1 MSYRTAPERGREAAA
16 PARGSLRPEVV
27 LAAVDVLLAA
37 VPEVARILA
46 GDDTAPLR
54 GRDWLR
60 QIDRMLRARPDPRA
74 LLPHADRIA
83 KLRRSPYWDF
93 FLDAVAADARRAG
106 EERLSERRLRSL
118 WGTTPLINLAAAVR
132 ADRRLGIDA
141 ESLVFTTYRVTSD
154 FTLNLSDHVAAAAS
168 AGSEMESAFYWL
180 VLVWATLSY
189 DIFFYFYDRGILPA
203 AQFTGRLQMGINVEE
218 LALLRR
224 ADKRLYAIPYG
235 ADYRTRQRTISAD
248 PRFNFCMDCPEPG
261 RFCFCNDDVWPS
273 VFYTTASYATAVLA
287 TGLALGQLT
296 GARRF
301 DYIVVDTER
310 LEPRYP
316 NGAGGRK
323 LNVLHVPNHPHFK
336 GTAYLEA
343 AIARLPGDA
352 GLNFTSATGISNAE
366 VLSLMR
372 DADIVV
378 DQLIGGHFGMTA
390 FEAMALGK
398 PVIVYIADW
407 NAVAAPAEC
416 PVINANPDTIE
427 TVLSE
432 LASDP
437 RRLPE
442 LGRRSRAYVERHYS
456 VAALTERLR
465 CLYTETTGWRGL
477 FPLASSAGAPLMT
490 RDPLR
495 DTAEP
500 APLSGEL
507 AALHRSLAA
516 VTRQRDD
523 ELRGR
528 IDGARAALEA
538 LERTRRHDAE
548 QRSAIASQLAE
559 SERQLLAARSAI
571 EGLSGQL
578 AAVQT
583 QLAAALEARTDASRQ
598 RDAVDSR
605 LGEDECRHVEGNTAL
620 SARLAQAEAA
630 LARVYGSR
638 SWALTR
644 PLRALGRI
652 ARAARHPW
660 RTLRRSFPRT
670 RAVLRR
676 WFIAGFVWS
685 ARRATAFR
693 LRWGRPRTLWGV
705 TPILTLPLLAECDRR
720 LGFRS
725 RSLVYVTYYITR
737 KFDINLEPAMR
748 LLGRVSA
755 RLANRFPTYV
765 LAWAMLRYDFC
776 HYFLDRGVL
785 APAARMGINP
795 KELDLIRRA
804 GKRLYTYTYG
814 ADVRTRAATLR
825 LGRYNFCVDCPQ
837 PPRFCVCIDAIGAAT
852 VAEVGRYATAMLA
865 MGDML
870 TYVPG
875 ATELHFWPIDVARVS
890 PASPDY
896 RGDRPLRVLH
906 APNHTHFKG
915 TRHLEAAVARL
926 RAEGH
931 AIELDLVQ
939 GVPNSEVMA
948 RMRAAD
954 IVAEQFIGGFHGYTA
969 LEGMALGKPVVSYV
983 RDRRLLLAADECPLL
998 DADPERLEAV
1008 LRACVTGAY
1017 DLAALGRQGR
1027 AYVEKY
1033 HSIDAVAVRLGRLYL
1048 ATASL
1053 PARRARAVGQRIWR
1067 LERQLD
1073 AIAVPRAVARP
1084 MVPA

>member
-1 MSYRTAPERGREAAA
+1 MSDRASPERGREAAP
-16 PARGSLRPEVV
+16 PARGSSRPEVV
-27 LAAVDVLLAA
+27 LASVDVLLAA
-37 VPEVARILA
+37 VPEVARMLA

-132 ADRRLGIDA
+132 ADRRLGVDA

-154 FTLNLSDHVAAAAS
+154 FTLNLSDHVAAAGS
-168 AGSEMESAFYWL
+168 AGSEMEAAFYWL
-180 VLVWATLSY
+180 VLVWAILSY

-235 ADYRTRQRTISAD
+235 ADYRTRQQTIRAD

-316 NGAGGRK
+316 DGAAGRK

-343 AIARLPGDA
+343 AIARLPGDV
-352 GLNFTSATGISNAE
+352 GLSFTSATGISNVE

-372 DADIVV
+372 DADVVV

-390 FEAMALGK
+390 LEAMALGK
-398 PVIVYIADW
+398 PIIVYIADW
-407 NAVAAPAEC
+407 NRVAAPAEC

-442 LGRRSRAYVERHYS
+442 LGRRSRTYVERHYS
-456 VAALTERLR
+456 VAALSERLR
-465 CLYTETTGWRGL
+465 RLYAETTGWRGL
-477 FPLASSAGAPLMT
+477 SPGSSSIGTPPMT
-490 RDPLR
+490 SDPPH

-500 APLSGEL
+500 APFSGEL

-528 IDGARAALEA
+528 IDGARAALDA
-538 LERTRRHDAE
+538 LERTRRQDAE

-571 EGLSGQL
+571 EGFSGQL
-578 AAVQT
+578 SAVQT
-583 QLAAALEARTDASRQ
+583 QLAAAREDLAEATRQ
-598 RDAVDSR
+598 RDTLA
-605 LGEDECRHVEGNTAL
+605 TQ
-620 SARLAQAEAA
+620 SAMAEATLAQAQAA
-630 LARVYGSR
+630 LAQVYASR
-638 SWALTR
+638 SWAVTR
-644 PLRALGRI
+644 PLRGLGTI
-652 ARAARHPW
+652 A
-660 RTLRRSFPRT
+660 LRRR
-670 RAVLRR
+670 
-676 WFIAGFVWS
+676 FIASFLWS
-685 ARRATAFR
+685 ARQATAFR

-737 KFDINLEPAMR
+737 KFDINLERTIR
-748 LLGRVSA
+748 LLGGLSS

-765 LAWAMLRYDFC
+765 LGWVLLRYDFC

-795 KELDLIRRA
+795 KELELLQRA

-814 ADVRTRAATLR
+814 ADVRTRAATQR
-825 LGRYNFCVDCPQ
+825 LGRYNFCVDCPE
-837 PPRFCVCIDAIGAAT
+837 PPRFCVCDDAAGAAA

-870 TYVPG
+870 SYVSD

-890 PASPDY
+890 PAPPDY

-915 TRHLEAAVARL
+915 TRHLEAAVGRL

-939 GVPNSEVMA
+939 GVPNTEVMA

-954 IVAEQFIGGFHGYTA
+954 IIAEQFIGGFHGYTA
-969 LEGMALGKPVVSYV
+969 LEAMALGKPVISYI
-983 RDRRLLLAADECPLL
+983 RDRRLLLAPDACPLL

-1008 LRACVTGAY
+1008 LRACVTGAH

-1033 HSIDAVAVRLGRLYL
+1033 HSIDAVAVRLGELYL
-1048 ATASL
+1048 RTAAL
-1053 PARRARAVGQRIWR
+1053 PPRREQRLKARISQINDRLTMMSAHRSRSPNRAKR
-1067 LERQLD
+1067 LTSSPYIKEEPILN
-1073 AIAVPRAVARP
+1073 
-1084 MVPA
+1084 